1 MTAYLSTVQTL
12 PFHRFHMSLKL
23 YPPPPLNTDARVIEP
38 SLEFRK
44 QVGKVLA
51 AIAGFMVVYLVL
63 VGLAVSLAVL
73 CGLAGVL
80 LVVALPKFITLM
92 IGIGLAGLG
101 LMVLIFLFKF
111 IFKKN
116 KTDRSHLIEVKQS
129 DQPELFA
136 FIKRLTQ
143 ETQSEFPKRIYI
155 SPEVNACVFYD
166 SSFWSM
172 FLPVRKNLQIG
183 LGLVNSVNVSEFKAV
198 LAHEFGHFSQRSM
211 KLGSYVYNVNQVIY
225 NMLYDNEGYSNTLQ
239 GWANISGYF
248 AFFAGLTG
256 KIIQGIQWILQQVYG
271 FVNKQYLSL
280 SRQMEFHADSVAAYV
295 SGGNHLVT
303 SLRRLEVADMCY
315 NKLFEHYNEWF
326 RLNLKADNIYPQHVE
341 IMRHYAEDHGLVHID
356 GIPQVTNES
365 FTHSIKSRLIIKN
378 QWASHPSTDD
388 REAHLNKLGLHT
400 EPVSMPAWVLF
411 NNPEGLQRTVTD
423 KIYASASFKETPG
436 QLDIHEF
443 RQRYHAEA
451 RKYSLDH
458 RYKNFFSNR
467 FITSYDVDVLL
478 NELSSAPSSLIEVIN
493 PDTVSLCQS
502 IAGLTS
508 DIEGLQAIMQGNIPV
523 KSFEFDG
530 TKYTDEDC
538 DSLVTRLKAELGEA
552 EKSLKDADKSII
564 LYFFRLAADRNHL
577 PRIKQTYKDMFSA
590 DQETEE
596 NVRNIQEIRRIIQ
609 PAFEGNVPFDVA
621 RSITQRVIS
630 TEVTVKDTISRM
642 LLNENYTR
650 FLNGEEL
657 DKMKRYSTSNHKYF
671 VEPSF
676 IEDEIILMSESLGL
690 FQYIS
695 SERSFAIKK
704 ELLDWQLTLIETE

>member
-1 MTAYLSTVQTL
+1 
-12 PFHRFHMSLKL
+12 MSLKS
-23 YPPPPLNTDARVIEP
+23 YPLPPSNADARVIEP

-63 VGLAVSLAVL
+63 VGLAVALAGL

-101 LMVLIFLFKF
+101 IMVIIFLFKF

-116 KTDRSHLIEVKQS
+116 KTDRSHLIEIKQS
-129 DQPELFA
+129 DQPKLFA
-136 FIKRLTQ
+136 FIRRITQ

-256 KIIQGIQWILQQVYG
+256 KIIQGIQWVLQQVYG

-315 NKLFEHYNEWF
+315 NKLFDHYNEWF
-326 RLNLKADNIYPQHVE
+326 RLNLKADNIYPQHIE

-356 GIPQVTNES
+356 GIPQITNES
-365 FTHSIKSRLIIKN
+365 FTHAIKSRLIIKN

-388 REAHLNKLGLHT
+388 REAHLNSLGLHT
-400 EPVSMPAWVLF
+400 EPINMPAWVLF
-411 NNPEGLQRTVTD
+411 NSPESLQRTVTD
-423 KIYASASFKETPG
+423 KIYASATFKETPG

-451 RKYSLDH
+451 RKYALDH

-467 FITSYDVDVLL
+467 NITYYDVDVLV
-478 NELSSAPSSLIEVIN
+478 NELPAAPASLIDVIN
-493 PDTVSLCQS
+493 SDTVGLCQS
-502 IAGLTS
+502 IEGLTG
-508 DIEGLQAIMQGNIPV
+508 DIQGLEAIMQGHIPV

-530 TKYTDEDC
+530 TKYTNTDC
-538 DSLVTRLKAELGEA
+538 DTLVNRLKAELTQA
-552 EKSLKDADKSII
+552 EKSLKDADKGAI
-564 LYFFRLAADRNHL
+564 LYFLRLAGDRDCMQ
-577 PRIKQTYKDMFSA
+577 RIKHAYKEMFSA
-590 DQETEE
+590 DRETEE
-596 NVRNIQEIRRIIQ
+596 NIKNVLEIRGIVQ
-609 PAFEGNVPFDVA
+609 PIFEGNVAFDVA
-621 RSITQRVIS
+621 RSIAQHVI
-630 TEVTVKDTISRM
+630 TAETKVKDTITQ
-642 LLNENYTR
+642 LLQNEGYTR
-650 FLNGEEL
+650 FLDGDEL
-657 DKMKRYSTSNHKYF
+657 DKMKRYAASSHTYF
-671 VEPSF
+671 IEPSF
-676 IEDEIILMSESLGL
+676 IEDEIMLMSEALGL
-690 FQYIS
+690 FQHIS
-695 SERSFAIKK
+695 SERNFAMKK
-704 ELLDWQLTLIETE
+704 ELLDWQLTLMENK

>member
-1 MTAYLSTVQTL
+1 
-12 PFHRFHMSLKL
+12 MSLKL
-23 YPPPPLNTDARVIEP
+23 YPPPPSNTDARVIEP

-51 AIAGFMVVYLVL
+51 AIAGFMIVYLAL
-63 VGLAVSLAVL
+63 VGLAVSLAAL

-80 LVVALPKFITLM
+80 LVVALPKAITLM

-101 LMVLIFLFKF
+101 IMVLFFLFKF

-116 KTDRSHLIEVKQS
+116 KTDRSHLIEIKQS

-136 FIKRLTQ
+136 FIRRITQ

-155 SPEVNACVFYD
+155 SPDVNACVFYD

-256 KIIQGIQWILQQVYG
+256 KIIQGIQWVLQQVYG

-356 GIPQVTNES
+356 GIPQITNES

-388 REAHLNKLGLHT
+388 REAHLNSLGLHT
-400 EPVSMPAWVLF
+400 EPITMPAWVLF
-411 NNPEGLQRTVTD
+411 NNPESLQRTVTD
-423 KIYASASFKETPG
+423 KIYASATFKETPG

-451 RKYSLDH
+451 RKYSLDQ

-467 FITSYDVDVLL
+467 NITYYDVDVLV
-478 NELSSAPSSLIEVIN
+478 NELQAAPSSLIDVIN
-493 PDTVSLCQS
+493 SDTVGLCQS
-502 IAGLTS
+502 IEGLTG
-508 DIEGLQAIMQGNIPV
+508 DIQGLEAIMQGNIPV

-530 TKYTDEDC
+530 TKYTNKDC
-538 DSLVTRLKAELGEA
+538 ETLVKGLKAELDEA
-552 EKSLKDADKSII
+552 EKSLKDTDKSAI
-564 LYFFRLAADRNHL
+564 LYFLRLAKDGDCL
-577 PRIKQTYKDMFSA
+577 QRIKHAYKDMFSA
-590 DQETEE
+590 DQETDE
-596 NVRNIQEIRRIIQ
+596 NIKNVLEIRQIVQ
-609 PAFEGNVPFDVA
+609 PIFEGNVAFDVA
-621 RSITQRVIS
+621 RSIAQRA
-630 TEVTVKDTISRM
+630 VTAEAKVKETISQVLM
-642 LLNENYTR
+642 NEGYTR
-650 FLNGEEL
+650 FLNREEL
-657 DKMKRYSTSNHKYF
+657 DKMKRYAASSHKYF

-676 IEDEIILMSESLGL
+676 IEDEIILMSEALGL
-690 FQYIS
+690 FQYMS
-695 SERSFAIKK
+695 SERNFAMKK
-704 ELLDWQLTLIETE
+704 ELLDWQLTLMENK